1 VLQRLEIEPPIDE
14 SQSRPAP
21 CVFGSV
27 RGAGA
32 ARGGGGSFCSR
43 RPEAEVVASGAT
55 AGGLPATRAPRV
67 TATTQ
72 HYRAPL
78 RTRQL
83 TGVEPSGTLQ
93 IHFSSGTEIPC
104 MRAVLYATSQ
114 CLLSTT
120 PRRAYVFTQYLHNI
134 RIHIMVGSTWL
145 LRRAGYGALSR
156 AGVSCGPLLAPTGPG
171 RASSGNAGLRPK

>member
-43 RPEAEVVASGAT
+43 RPEDEVVASGAT

-83 TGVEPSGTLQ
+83 CQ
-93 IHFSSGTEIPC
+93 
-104 MRAVLYATSQ
+104 
-114 CLLSTT
+114 
-120 PRRAYVFTQYLHNI
+120 
-134 RIHIMVGSTWL
+134 
-145 LRRAGYGALSR
+145 ALSQV
-156 AGVSCGPLLAPTGPG
+156 ALFIFILA
-171 RASSGNAGLRPK
+171 RELKFHACERCESAAVHASQSMNESS

>member
-1 VLQRLEIEPPIDE
+1 MLQRLEIEPPIDE

-43 RPEAEVVASGAT
+43 RPEDEVVASGAT

-83 TGVEPSGTLQ
+83 TGVEPSGTFHF
-93 IHFSSGTEIPC
+93 HFSSGTEIPF
-104 MRAVLYATSQ
+104 MRAVRPAGRW
-114 CLLSTT
+114 
-120 PRRAYVFTQYLHNI
+120 PRRA
-134 RIHIMVGSTWL
+134 L
-145 LRRAGYGALSR
+145 LR
-156 AGVSCGPLLAPTGPG
+156 LAMRMEG
-171 RASSGNAGLRPK
+171 R

>member
-1 VLQRLEIEPPIDE
+1 MLQRLEIEPPIDE

-83 TGVEPSGTLQ
+83 TGVEPSGTFHF
-93 IHFSSGTEIPC
+93 HFSSGTEIPF
-104 MRAVLYATSQ
+104 MR
-114 CLLSTT
+114 
-120 PRRAYVFTQYLHNI
+120 
-134 RIHIMVGSTWL
+134 
-145 LRRAGYGALSR
+145 
-156 AGVSCGPLLAPTGPG
+156 G
-171 RASSGNAGLRPK
+171 RAHRKCTQHVDML

>member
-1 VLQRLEIEPPIDE
+1 MLQRLEIEPPIDE

-32 ARGGGGSFCSR
+32 ARGGGGGFCSR
-43 RPEAEVVASGAT
+43 RPEDEVVASGVT

-83 TGVEPSGTLQ
+83 TGVEPSGTFHF
-93 IHFSSGTEIPC
+93 HFSSGTEIPC
-104 MRAVLYATSQ
+104 MHA
-114 CLLSTT
+114 
-120 PRRAYVFTQYLHNI
+120 
-134 RIHIMVGSTWL
+134 
-145 LRRAGYGALSR
+145 RRAGQGGPR
-156 AGVSCGPLLAPTGPG
+156 ARPAAALLAARSARSLLAWMEFQFP
-171 RASSGNAGLRPK
+171 S

>member
-1 VLQRLEIEPPIDE
+1 MLQRLEIEPPIDE

-43 RPEAEVVASGAT
+43 RPEDEVVASGVT

-83 TGVEPSGTLQ
+83 TGVEPSGTFHF
-93 IHFSSGTEIPC
+93 HFSSGTEITY
-104 MRAVLYATSQ
+104 MQ
-114 CLLSTT
+114 CEKW
-120 PRRAYVFTQYLHNI
+120 Q
-134 RIHIMVGSTWL
+134 
-145 LRRAGYGALSR
+145 LRQ
-156 AGVSCGPLLAPTGPG
+156 
-171 RASSGNAGLRPK
+171 

>member
-1 VLQRLEIEPPIDE
+1 MLQRLEIEPPIDE

-21 CVFGSV
+21 SVFGSV

-43 RPEAEVVASGAT
+43 RPEDEVVASGVT

-83 TGVEPSGTLQ
+83 TGVEPSGTFHF
-93 IHFSSGTEIPC
+93 HFSSGTEIPF
-104 MRAVLYATSQ
+104 MRAS
-114 CLLSTT
+114 
-120 PRRAYVFTQYLHNI
+120 
-134 RIHIMVGSTWL
+134 G
-145 LRRAGYGALSR
+145 AGLGGGL
-156 AGVSCGPLLAPTGPG
+156 P
-171 RASSGNAGLRPK
+171 ASSQQLPAAASSSQQQPASSSRPAASSNQQQLPAASSSQQPAAGHQAAASSSQ

>member
-1 VLQRLEIEPPIDE
+1 MLQRLEIEPPIDE

-32 ARGGGGSFCSR
+32 ARGGSGSFCSR

-83 TGVEPSGTLQ
+83 TGVEPSGTFHF
-93 IHFSSGTEIPC
+93 HFSSGTEIPY
-104 MRAVLYATSQ
+104 MRAVHVA
-114 CLLSTT
+114 
-120 PRRAYVFTQYLHNI
+120 HDG
-134 RIHIMVGSTWL
+134 HGH
-145 LRRAGYGALSR
+145 GALHVISAKPTTTTSSHGTAAALSKR
-156 AGVSCGPLLAPTGPG
+156 RTWWPVGRPFRESKISLIGALRGLDVLLGGA
-171 RASSGNAGLRPK
+171 AV

>member
-1 VLQRLEIEPPIDE
+1 MLQRLEIEPPIDE

-43 RPEAEVVASGAT
+43 RPEDEVVASGAT

-83 TGVEPSGTLQ
+83 TGVEPSGTFHF
-93 IHFSSGTEIPC
+93 HFSSGTEIPC
-104 MRAVLYATSQ
+104 MRAVFACMQL
-114 CLLSTT
+114 
-120 PRRAYVFTQYLHNI
+120 TQ
-134 RIHIMVGSTWL
+134 S
-145 LRRAGYGALSR
+145 
-156 AGVSCGPLLAPTGPG
+156 
-171 RASSGNAGLRPK
+171 

>member
-1 VLQRLEIEPPIDE
+1 MLQRLEIEPPIDE

-83 TGVEPSGTLQ
+83 TGVEPSGTFHF
-93 IHFSSGTEIPC
+93 HFSSGTEITCSASGVSSLWPWPTRRDLATWTGWH
-104 MRAVLYATSQ
+104 RAPAMVA
-114 CLLSTT
+114 LLLGLLLPLCGLSSVGAA
-120 PRRAYVFTQYLHNI
+120 P
-134 RIHIMVGSTWL
+134 IHIV
-145 LRRAGYGALSR
+145 LS
-156 AGVSCGPLLAPTGPG
+156 VIDE
-171 RASSGNAGLRPK
+171 

>member
-43 RPEAEVVASGAT
+43 RPEDEVVASGAT

-83 TGVEPSGTLQ
+83 TGVEPSGTFHF
-93 IHFSSGTEIPC
+93 HFSSGTEIPF
-104 MRAVLYATSQ
+104 MRAVSPAVL
-114 CLLSTT
+114 
-120 PRRAYVFTQYLHNI
+120 R
-134 RIHIMVGSTWL
+134 GS
-145 LRRAGYGALSR
+145 
-156 AGVSCGPLLAPTGPG
+156 LAPTATVDDSDTAPAAPRFRLRSVPVARPPSGPG
-171 RASSGNAGLRPK
+171 C

>member
-1 VLQRLEIEPPIDE
+1 MLQRLEIEPPIDE

-43 RPEAEVVASGAT
+43 RPEDEVVASGAT

-83 TGVEPSGTLQ
+83 TGVEPSGTFHF
-93 IHFSSGTEIPC
+93 HFSSGTEITCSACERCVQPIDSSS
-104 MRAVLYATSQ
+104 YI
-114 CLLSTT
+114 
-120 PRRAYVFTQYLHNI
+120 Y
-134 RIHIMVGSTWL
+134 
-145 LRRAGYGALSR
+145 
-156 AGVSCGPLLAPTGPG
+156 CGRG
-171 RASSGNAGLRPK
+171 RAAWL